1 MRRDI
6 SKATAV
12 LASLVTVSMGQAN
25 AQASGTSFGDNSTS
39 FRAHVAEICPV
50 LGQSTMRNE
59 DQTDL
64 FLRCNGILAR
74 GQSELEG
81 LSESGDLL
89 DQYIGLQ
96 NIAQQSDAAT
106 QPNRAEQAVSNRV
119 TSISSQLRSRQFA
132 SVGQARPV
140 LMASNDPSAIPDMS
154 ASPRSALDGFL
165 TFGYFDG
172 EQNTTV
178 DELGFEQDGYWVS
191 GGLDY
196 AFSDTFV
203 VGAAA
208 TYNDSSADF
217 DAVGS
222 LTSGG
227 GMESESW
234 SVSAYGVYLP
244 TENLEFNGLISFGQ
258 ADFSNTR
265 RISGTDKNGD
275 GDANIANGETVATI
289 DRTASSESKA
299 DTFQITAG
307 GSYAFYLDDGVSLIP
322 DVEVSYYNADIGAFT
337 ETGADGLDLAFGD
350 QEVDSLRVSVGGT
363 LNRAFSADWGV
374 LVPYV
379 RARVISE
386 LEDDEQN
393 IVVSYAAIQGIQRPD
408 GSPLDSS
415 FVITTNPA
423 DELSGDVAIGASAVW
438 TNGFSGFAEY
448 STVVAFEDVTYNS
461 LTLGLRYEFG

>member
-140 LMASNDPSAIPDMS
+140 LMG
-154 ASPRSALDGFL
+154 RS
-165 TFGYFDG
+165 T
-172 EQNTTV
+172 
-178 DELGFEQDGYWVS
+178 
-191 GGLDY
+191 
-196 AFSDTFV
+196 
-203 VGAAA
+203 
-208 TYNDSSADF
+208 
-217 DAVGS
+217 
-222 LTSGG
+222 
-227 GMESESW
+227 
-234 SVSAYGVYLP
+234 P
-244 TENLEFNGLISFGQ
+244 
-258 ADFSNTR
+258 
-265 RISGTDKNGD
+265 
-275 GDANIANGETVATI
+275 
-289 DRTASSESKA
+289 
-299 DTFQITAG
+299 
-307 GSYAFYLDDGVSLIP
+307 
-322 DVEVSYYNADIGAFT
+322 
-337 ETGADGLDLAFGD
+337 
-350 QEVDSLRVSVGGT
+350 
-363 LNRAFSADWGV
+363 
-374 LVPYV
+374 
-379 RARVISE
+379 
-386 LEDDEQN
+386 
-393 IVVSYAAIQGIQRPD
+393 
-408 GSPLDSS
+408 
-415 FVITTNPA
+415 
-423 DELSGDVAIGASAVW
+423 
-438 TNGFSGFAEY
+438 
-448 STVVAFEDVTYNS
+448 
-461 LTLGLRYEFG
+461 